1 MADASD
7 DFETLSDGLM
17 EAWLGRHP
25 RIDRRHLRARL
36 SQAMAALYGN
46 SSPRNPRDLDEEDLD
61 DAAAIAA
68 ALAEHVHFF
77 RQFRSETSLLE
88 DVSEPASQ
96 SKPPA

>member
-1 MADASD
+1 MADSTE

-25 RIDRRHLRARL
+25 RIDQRHLRGRL

-46 SSPRNPRDLDEEDLD
+46 PSSRTARELSEADLD

-77 RQFRSETSLLE
+77 RQFRSESPPS
-88 DVSEPASQ
+88 DDPAS
-96 SKPPA
+96 AEG